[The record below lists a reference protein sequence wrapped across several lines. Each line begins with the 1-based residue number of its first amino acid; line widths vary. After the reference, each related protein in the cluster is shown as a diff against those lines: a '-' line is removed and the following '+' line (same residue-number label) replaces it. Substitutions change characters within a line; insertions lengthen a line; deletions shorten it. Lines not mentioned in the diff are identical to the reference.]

1 MHARAN
7 YPIRS
12 AWIEFDPRP
21 AGAAREGAAAGGGYE
36 RLPMEFQAAS
46 ARRDWLLE
54 LQPDRRTP
62 RHAAYQLS
70 FVAEGGHV
78 SENPLLYPIEVQP
91 DLGPEIEILTPEKD
105 RTDVAENGAQKIEL
119 RALDPDFGLRAIRL
133 RIVSGG
139 TELINQTLLDDAT
152 GRTGQVVAHY
162 VFEPSKLG
170 LAAGDEVVFW
180 GVAEDNRTAPGST
193 EPAPNVQRTRNYHFR
208 IVAVG
213 RPDGS
218 PAPSPEEPAPK
229 ESPASKDSA
238 GDAQSGGEGGQ
249 AGSAGSGQSTSD
261 RRGEKRYGEGNP
273 LGGRRSW
280 LEARDPDGTGWPVG
294 RGRK

>member
-12 AWIEFDPRP
+12 AWIEFDPAP
-21 AGAAREGAAAGGGYE
+21 AGAAHEGDTAGGGYE

-62 RHAAYQLS
+62 RHSAYQLS

-119 RALDPDFGLRAIRL
+119 RALDPDFGLRDTPPDRVRRNRADQPTADGRCERKNGPGCRPLCL
-133 RIVSGG
+133 RAVQTGSGG
-139 TELINQTLLDDAT
+139 GGRSRVLGCRRRQSHGAAIHRACTE
-152 GRTGQVVAHY
+152 R
-162 VFEPSKLG
+162 
-170 LAAGDEVVFW
+170 
-180 GVAEDNRTAPGST
+180 
-193 EPAPNVQRTRNYHFR
+193 
-208 IVAVG
+208 AVH
-213 RPDGS
+213 
-218 PAPSPEEPAPK
+218 
-229 ESPASKDSA
+229 
-238 GDAQSGGEGGQ
+238 AQLPFP
-249 AGSAGSGQSTSD
+249 D
-261 RRGEKRYGEGNP
+261 RRR
-273 LGGRRSW
+273 
-280 LEARDPDGTGWPVG
+280 WPA
-294 RGRK
+294 